1 MIFNNII
8 DILQYIICYM
18 YIKHK
23 YIKFSFEHENDNI
36 IILMDFISIISKK
49 SYKID
54 EIKKKYKI

>member
-1 MIFNNII
+1 
-8 DILQYIICYM
+8 M